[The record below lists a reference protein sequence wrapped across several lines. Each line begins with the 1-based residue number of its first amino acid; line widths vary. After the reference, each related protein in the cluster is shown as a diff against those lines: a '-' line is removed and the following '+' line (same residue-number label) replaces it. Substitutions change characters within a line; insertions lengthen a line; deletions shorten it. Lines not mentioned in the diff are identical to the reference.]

1 MNIQLKIKEILEPRK
16 FVNKKGEE
24 GCIYSAVGETL
35 DQYPRMIKFDVFY
48 DERWTKMNLMAGN
61 VYDLQI
67 EINSRSWNDK
77 WFTSVIAQSATQMG
91 AQSQVIEPAQV
102 QQPVVAPQVQVAPQ
116 PQWNATTTSSSTI
129 FTGSNDLPF

>member
-1 MNIQLKIKEILEPRK
+1 MNIQLKIKEILELRK

-48 DERWTKMNLMAGN
+48 DERWTQMNLMVGN

-67 EINSRSWNDK
+67 EVNSRSWNDK
-77 WFTSVIAQSATQMG
+77 WFTSVIAQSATQ
-91 AQSQVIEPAQV
+91 VEPAHV
-102 QQPVVAPQVQVAPQ
+102 QQPVVATQVQVAPQ

-129 FTGSNDLPF
+129 FTGSDDFPF